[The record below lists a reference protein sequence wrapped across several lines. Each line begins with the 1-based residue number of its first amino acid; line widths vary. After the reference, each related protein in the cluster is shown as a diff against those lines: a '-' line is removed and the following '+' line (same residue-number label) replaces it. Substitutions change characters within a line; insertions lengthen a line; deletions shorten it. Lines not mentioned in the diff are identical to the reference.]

1 MLVDLRDFIE
11 TADVKKMR
19 FPKSRKKNLRD
30 SLPKVLSL
38 IYLLSLLVSRLLM
51 LKMPDACHHH
61 GHAVG
66 IAEVDAV
73 LVLDRAARL
82 HHG

>member
-1 MLVDLRDFIE
+1 VLVDLRDSLE
-11 TADVKKMR
+11 SPDVKKMR
-19 FPKSRKKNLRD
+19 FPKSRKKT
-30 SLPKVLSL
+30 SGILSRRS
-38 IYLLSLLVSRLLM
+38 YLSLLVSRCLM
-51 LKMPDACHHH
+51 FKMPDACHHH

-82 HHG
+82 HYS